1 MNADDRWPFA
11 FTGEDIEVRNTD
23 AIGVVVTHPLT
34 GAEVAMSVL
43 PTRDEN
49 LQAALRRLDREVR
62 RRQGGPLRPPQVE

>member
-1 MNADDRWPFA
+1 
-11 FTGEDIEVRNTD
+11 
-23 AIGVVVTHPLT
+23 LT